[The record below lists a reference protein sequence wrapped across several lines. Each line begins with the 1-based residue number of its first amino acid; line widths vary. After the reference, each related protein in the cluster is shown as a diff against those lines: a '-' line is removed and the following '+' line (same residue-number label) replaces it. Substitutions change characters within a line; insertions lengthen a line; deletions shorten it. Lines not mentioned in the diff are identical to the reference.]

1 MKSRMIICLAVLAV
15 GMTSF
20 AGKILP
26 QNDGR
31 IWQTV
36 FDETAP
42 LEWRWRIDAAK
53 ADVIVTNLLTKAVST
68 TPVTRTAG
76 AASGSIAM
84 PNPTRSADTGEGLV
98 DVTLVQYGAADEVL
112 QSDTARLAFLPSTTQ
127 VESGRAKFGLN
138 GAPRVVAYDPKWVPV
153 WSSVP
158 TLATTVGGVTTE
170 TALPSLG
177 GYFGLEAME
186 GSVTV
191 KYDGETA
198 FSADVYERHGVLLI
212 VR

>member
-1 MKSRMIICLAVLAV
+1 MKSRMLICLTALVV

-20 AGKILP
+20 AGKVLP

-53 ADVIVTNLLTKAVST
+53 ADVFVTNLLTKAGSMT
-68 TPVTRTAG
+68 SVTRAAG
-76 AASGSIAM
+76 AASGSVAM

-98 DVTLVQYGAADEVL
+98 DVTLVQYGAADEIL
-112 QSDTARLAFLPSTTQ
+112 KTETARLAFLPSTIL
-127 VESGRAKFGLN
+127 VESGKAKFGLN
-138 GAPRVVAYDPKWVPV
+138 GAPRVGAYDPKWT
-153 WSSVP
+153 SAAAGVP
-158 TLATTVGGVTTE
+158 TLETTVGGVTTE

-186 GSVTV
+186 GSVAV
-191 KYDGETA
+191 KYDGESA